1 MARLRNMKH
10 ISDGIPKIR
19 ATTFSKDDGNT
30 SRVYNRLYEIGSNRS
45 FSPLP
50 LYTVFLL
57 YSNFKKDTWYSHI
70 NYESCAVEIP
80 LEGNLRLIQAERSI
94 IISPG
99 TGYIIHKGSDC
110 ILETGPAG
118 FCRKVSVAFDGEL
131 LLPLLIKLRLIEKTD
146 FQLKNLPECKKL
158 IEKLKLCSECRSASE
173 IFEMSALTYR
183 LILELAGEITET
195 QPENLAKALSI
206 MKQNIPNAIT
216 IKGIAA
222 ELKISQMTLNR
233 LFLHHLKK
241 SPKQYFLEQK
251 IQKACALLKNTCLP
265 VKAIAEQIGY
275 KDSAQFIRE
284 FRKAMA
290 CTPRKYRTEKQKKFI
305 SF

>member
-1 MARLRNMKH
+1 MKH

-30 SRVYNRLYEIGSNRS
+30 SRVYNRIYEIGLNKS
-45 FSPLP
+45 FPPLP

-70 NYESCAVEIP
+70 NYENCAVEIP

-99 TGYIIHKGSDC
+99 SAYIIHKGSDC

-146 FQLKNLPECKKL
+146 FPLNSLSECKKL
-158 IEKLKLCSECRSASE
+158 IEKLKLCSECRSTSE

-195 QPENLAKALSI
+195 QPENLTRALSI
-206 MKQNIPNAIT
+206 MNQNISNALT
-216 IKGIAA
+216 IKEIAA
-222 ELKISQMTLNR
+222 ELKISQMTLSR
-233 LFLHHLKK
+233 LFLTHLNK

-251 IQKACALLKNTCLP
+251 IRKACALLKNTSLP

-275 KDSAQFIRE
+275 KDSVQFIRE
-284 FRKAMA
+284 FRKTVA
-290 CTPRKYRTEKQKKFI
+290 CTPGKYRAGKQKDSIPF
-305 SF
+305 S

>member
-1 MARLRNMKH
+1 MKH

-30 SRVYNRLYEIGSNRS
+30 SRVYNRLYEIGLNKS
-45 FSPLP
+45 FPPLP

-70 NYESCAVEIP
+70 NYENCAVEIP
-80 LEGNLRLIQAERSI
+80 LEGNLRLIQAERSV

-99 TGYIIHKGSDC
+99 SAYIIHKGSDC

-131 LLPLLIKLRLIEKTD
+131 LLPLLIKLHLIEKTD
-146 FQLKNLPECKKL
+146 FQLNSLSECKKL
-158 IEKLKLCSECRSASE
+158 IEKLKLFSECASASDF
-173 IFEMSALTYR
+173 FEMSALTYR
-183 LILELAGEITET
+183 LILELAGEITES
-195 QPENLAKALSI
+195 QPESLTRALSI
-206 MKQNIPNAIT
+206 MNQNIANALT
-216 IKGIAA
+216 VKGIAA

-233 LFLHHLKK
+233 LFLTHLNK

-251 IQKACALLKNTCLP
+251 IRKACALLKNTSLP

-284 FRKAMA
+284 FRKTMDR
-290 CTPRKYRTEKQKKFI
+290 TPRKYRTEKQ
-305 SF
+305 